1 MKAIWVMAI
10 TIKYLNEKES
20 KIQNEILK
28 NEQQLEVLTR
38 DNNNALKQ
46 MEEPDIRL
54 TEYEKE
60 IKHLKKTNSLEIRTT
75 IRRDLDIPGLKTL
88 TI

>member
-1 MKAIWVMAI
+1 MAI

-28 NEQQLEVLTR
+28 NEQYLEVLTR
-38 DNNNALKQ
+38 DNNDALKQ

-54 TEYEKE
+54 TECEKE
-60 IKHLKKTNSLEIRTT
+60 IKDLKKSQNSSEIRTT
-75 IRRDLDIPGLKTL
+75 IRRDLNIPGPKTL

>member
-1 MKAIWVMAI
+1 MAI

-28 NEQQLEVLTR
+28 NEQYLEVLTR
-38 DNNNALKQ
+38 DNNDALKQ

-54 TEYEKE
+54 TECEKE
-60 IKHLKKTNSLEIRTT
+60 IKDLKKIQNSSEIRTT
-75 IRRDLDIPGLKTL
+75 IRRDLYIPGPKTL

>member
-1 MKAIWVMAI
+1 MAI

-28 NEQQLEVLTR
+28 NEQYLEVLTR
-38 DNNNALKQ
+38 DNNDALKQ
-46 MEEPDIRL
+46 NGG
-54 TEYEKE
+54 TWY
-60 IKHLKKTNSLEIRTT
+60 KTNRMWKRNKRPKKSQNSSEIRTT
-75 IRRDLDIPGLKTL
+75 IRRDLYIPGPKTL

>member
-1 MKAIWVMAI
+1 MFRLYVKAIWLMAI

-28 NEQQLEVLTR
+28 NEQYLEVLTR
-38 DNNNALKQ
+38 DNNDALKQ

-54 TEYEKE
+54 TECEKE
-60 IKHLKKTNSLEIRTT
+60 IKDLKKARIPQRLER
-75 IRRDLDIPGLKTL
+75 L
-88 TI
+88 

>member
-1 MKAIWVMAI
+1 MAI

-28 NEQQLEVLTR
+28 NEQCLEVLTR
-38 DNNNALKQ
+38 DNNDALKQ

-54 TEYEKE
+54 TECEKE
-60 IKHLKKTNSLEIRTT
+60 IKDLKRTT
-75 IRRDLDIPGLKTL
+75 IRRDLYIPGLKML

>member
-1 MKAIWVMAI
+1 MAI

-28 NEQQLEVLTR
+28 NEQYLEVLTR
-38 DNNNALKQ
+38 DNNDALKQ

-54 TEYEKE
+54 TECEKE
-60 IKHLKKTNSLEIRTT
+60 IKDLKKSQNSSEIRTT
-75 IRRDLDIPGLKTL
+75 IRRDLYIPGPKTL

>member
-1 MKAIWVMAI
+1 MAI

-28 NEQQLEVLTR
+28 NEQYLEVLTR
-38 DNNNALKQ
+38 DNNDALKQ
-46 MEEPDIRL
+46 IEEPDIRL
-54 TEYEKE
+54 TECEKE
-60 IKHLKKTNSLEIRTT
+60 IKDLKKSQNSSEIRTT
-75 IRRDLDIPGLKTL
+75 IRRDLYIPGPKTL